1 MDTIFE
7 LLNSGILGLHKVALE
22 LKHSRGDIHLLR
34 WRVVAHQV
42 AGQAGAT
49 PTIQATGETA
59 AMNTIIILM
68 MITRDMI
75 VIV

>member
-1 MDTIFE
+1 MAHQVA
-7 LLNSGILGLHKVALE
+7 SKVAHQVAS
-22 LKHSRGDIHLLR
+22 K
-34 WRVVAHQV
+34 VAHQV